1 MIGYYQW
8 NMKVQPTRLP
18 QGSYTYDSIGP
29 TTRQESPSWVW
40 KGEWN
45 GTLSDK
51 LYRRSA
57 LRRLRLLRHRLKNSD
72 EDYFWRDTGRL
83 ILTGAHAES
92 QNDRDRKQLTG
103 AATYFLDTKTGS
115 HTFKFGGEVY
125 LESQWGGRT
134 QNVGGNIEHIYNNG
148 VGELRWC
155 SAFRRRCRSAGSRRA
170 TTATCSSSTSSISR
184 TSSSTTRGRWA
195 A

>member
-1 MIGYYQW
+1 M
-8 NMKVQPTRLP
+8 
-18 QGSYTYDSIGP
+18 
-29 TTRQESPSWVW
+29 W

-51 LYRRSA
+51 LYVEARYGDFGYYDS
-57 LRRLRLLRHRLKNSD
+57 RLKNSD
-72 EDYFWRDTGRL
+72 EDYFWRDTGLL
-83 ILTGAHAES
+83 ILTGAHTEN

-125 LESQWGGRT
+125 RESQWGGRT

-148 VGELRWC
+148 VAQPGGV
-155 SAFRRRCRSAGSRRA
+155 RRPDGAAASAGSRRA